1 MNKKLDIILF
11 MLDLFPINE
20 GKELMNTFLT
30 ESNAE
35 LANELPLV
43 DGCVF
48 ISSTFRKVEDPD
60 RFKLDVE

>member
-1 MNKKLDIILF
+1 

-20 GKELMNTFLT
+20 GNELMNTFLT

-35 LANELPLV
+35 FETELVEGCALV
-43 DGCVF
+43 
-48 ISSTFRKVEDPD
+48 SSTFRKLEDPD